1 MTDPVEGQINRP
13 KMIKRQMFVT
23 VVSRPARCP
32 SDNGYI
38 APALSGA

>member
-32 SDNGYI
+32 SYRRTEVLICG
-38 APALSGA
+38 